1 MRTHLGRILAVSAGF
16 GLAAGLVGCS
26 SASNSEPNAVMSSAR
41 ASEES
46 ATVPEGVWDV
56 PREVQVAYVK
66 ALCTASGAKFGLGGT
81 FDDASETCTTP
92 DGKSSDVDSWL
103 APLLASDARQ
113 MLQSTQMMIVQ
124 VGVPVEGCPTPE
136 EYNTVVDLTVT
147 NDCVIA
153 ALKAETAYLSN

>member
-1 MRTHLGRILAVSAGF
+1 
-16 GLAAGLVGCS
+16 
-26 SASNSEPNAVMSSAR
+26 MSSAP
-41 ASEES
+41 ASEQS
-46 ATVPEGVWDV
+46 ASVPVGVWDV

-81 FDDASETCTTP
+81 FDDAAEMCTTP
-92 DGKSSDVDSWL
+92 DGKLSDVDSWIG
-103 APLLASDARQ
+103 PLLASDARQ

-136 EYNTVVDLTVT
+136 EYNTVVDLAVT

>member
-1 MRTHLGRILAVSAGF
+1 MA
-16 GLAAGLVGCS
+16 
-26 SASNSEPNAVMSSAR
+26 SEPASQESS
-41 ASEES
+41 
-46 ATVPEGVWDV
+46 TVPAGVWDV

-81 FDDASETCTTP
+81 FDDATQICTTP
-92 DGKSSDVDSWL
+92 DGKSSDVDSWIGS
-103 APLLASDARQ
+103 LLSSDARQ
-113 MLQSTQMMIVQ
+113 MLQSTQMMVVQ

-136 EYNTVVDLTVT
+136 EYNTVSDLTVT

>member
-1 MRTHLGRILAVSAGF
+1 MTHLRRFSLVCTGIVLAAASLSACSSSSSSQASAPEVSAD
-16 GLAAGLVGCS
+16 S
-26 SASNSEPNAVMSSAR
+26 SLTPA
-41 ASEES
+41 
-46 ATVPEGVWDV
+46 GVWDV

-81 FDDASETCTTP
+81 FDDAAETCTTP

-153 ALKAETAYLSN
+153 ALKAETDYLSN